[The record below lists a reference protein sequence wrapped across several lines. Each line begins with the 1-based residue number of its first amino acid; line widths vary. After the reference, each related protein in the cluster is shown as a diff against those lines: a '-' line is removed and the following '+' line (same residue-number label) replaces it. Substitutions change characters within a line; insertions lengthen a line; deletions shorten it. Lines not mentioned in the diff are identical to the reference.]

1 MGGACS
7 THEADEKYITKFW
20 LECLKGIDHSQ
31 DLGVDVKLL
40 LKLMLRKCVR
50 GSGYG
55 PVAGS
60 CEHGNEASSSIKDV
74 LLAYKKNCALW
85 G

>member
-50 GSGYG
+50 GC
-55 PVAGS
+55 V
-60 CEHGNEASSSIKDV
+60 EWIH
-74 LLAYKKNCALW
+74 LAQDMDRWRGIVNTVMKPLVP
-85 G
+85 